1 MEPLIFAII
10 AAGTGYKQNESFVPE
25 PAEFLPFDLRAL
37 ERSYSCG
44 GQRREFAFKSA
55 GIADHSS
62 RRQRIEL

>member
-37 ERSYSCG
+37 ERSYSL
-44 GQRREFAFKSA
+44 EDKA
-55 GIADHSS
+55 GNLPSN
-62 RRQRIEL
+62 RQGSLITQVAANG